1 MHIEQAL
8 YGSRDITGYR
18 FLARSPGFRDDWLVE
33 AERLCRGFGE
43 RPAGVVCADALFV
56 QPFGKRHVTIVQVA
70 DGVPDDNGRPG
81 ALAFR
86 VLVLSSAIY
95 SELGGDP
102 FLIADRFP
110 ADLSATGNLPAL
122 LWSDGPPPSRT
133 VAGLRKVL
141 DVANSAVL
149 LGGTQ
154 ALLDGGR
161 LVFERR
167 ESAGSLVRS
176 LWALLPT
183 TTRCRLWPATIVFAE
198 PSRFHVAVVPRA
210 DDPAMA
216 AYVDEVRAGDYP
228 EGRYELELQ
237 IAVEHGDQERLD
249 ELLARRSRSQVM
261 RLGLALLAVLALGP
275 VAIRFLV
282 PPAAPAAKSPQDTLR
297 LPPANECPSLDKRE
311 RIEFSGRLRTIGNWV
326 GATIPT
332 DYSEEDL
339 ARGLAILDARLGT
352 PLAQRDPGPLQ
363 EFGPL
368 QRQLRVLLWKHG
380 IADYDVPG
388 ANTMEL
394 LAKLQQKYSPDKRND
409 IPNRT
414 TGKE

>member
-8 YGSRDITGYR
+8 YCSRDAKGYR
-18 FLARSPGFRDDWLVE
+18 FLAQSPDFRDDWLVE
-33 AERLCRGFGE
+33 AERLCTGFGE
-43 RPAGVVCADALFV
+43 RPAGVTCPEALFV
-56 QPFGKRHVTIVQVA
+56 QPFGKRHVTIVHVSV
-70 DGVPDDNGRPG
+70 GVPDDNGPPRG
-81 ALAFR
+81 LAFR
-86 VLVLSSAIY
+86 ILVLSSALY
-95 SELGGDP
+95 AELGGDP
-102 FLIADRFP
+102 FLIVDRFP
-110 ADLSATGNLPAL
+110 TDFTATGALPAL
-122 LWSDGPPPSRT
+122 SWSDRPPPQRT

-149 LGGTQ
+149 LGGAQ

-167 ESAGSLVRS
+167 EPAGSLVQS

-183 TTRCRLWPATIVFAE
+183 TARCRLWPATLVFAD
-198 PSRFHVAVVPRA
+198 PARFHVAVVPRA
-210 DDPAMA
+210 DSPALA
-216 AYVDEVRAGDYP
+216 AYVDEVHAGDYP

-237 IAVEHGDQERLD
+237 IAVEHGDQERVD

-261 RLGLALLAVLALGP
+261 RLGLALLAVLVLGP

-297 LPPANECPSLDKRE
+297 LPPADECPRLDKRQ
-311 RIEFSGRLRTIGNWV
+311 RIEFYGRLGEVCVWA
-326 GATIPT
+326 GAPMPT
-332 DYSEEDL
+332 GYSEEEL
-339 ARGLAILDARLGT
+339 TRGLAILDARLGT

-380 IADYDVPG
+380 ILGYDEP
-388 ANTMEL
+388 AASTAEL
-394 LAKLQQKYSPDKRND
+394 LAKLQKKYMLNER
-409 IPNRT
+409 RR
-414 TGKE
+414 